1 MITQQ
6 IKRLFCSLTAAELK
20 IATYVLE
27 SPQEVTGL
35 TVHQLAEKC
44 GVASGEPVFLWLGR
58 AQVPGADG
66 GDHCQLLRLRSGH

>member
-6 IKRLFCSLTAAELK
+6 IKRLYCNLTTAERK
-20 IATYVLE
+20 IATYVIE

-44 GVASGEPVFLWLGR
+44 GVASSAVIRF
-58 AQVPGADG
+58 
-66 GDHCQLLRLRSGH
+66 CKTIQL